1 MNTYNGVLGNSFSLI
16 HSLISVIDCITAAL
30 VMLAVL
36 PLAVM
41 SLVSVTNYISHH
53 PMFYTQKRIPYR
65 LVSVSLTHSM
75 QVSVNHHI
83 RVGVCTPGD
92 ASEAA
97 CVTSLNEAL

>member
-1 MNTYNGVLGNSFSLI
+1 MNTYNGVSGNSLSLI

-30 VMLAVL
+30 VMLADL

-41 SLVSVTNYISHH
+41 SLVSVTSYISHH
-53 PMFYTQKRIPYR
+53 PMFYTQKRTPYR
-65 LVSVSLTHSM
+65 LVLISVRHSI